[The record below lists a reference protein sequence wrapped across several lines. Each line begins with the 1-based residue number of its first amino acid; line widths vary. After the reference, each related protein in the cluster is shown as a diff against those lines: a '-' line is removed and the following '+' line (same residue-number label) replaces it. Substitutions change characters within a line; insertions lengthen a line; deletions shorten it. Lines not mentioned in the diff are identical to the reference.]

1 MGSDAVVALKL
12 NHLAQTE
19 VAMVTLQSFQ
29 RTIHFRKILTYKIVV
44 VVVAEVEAVSSWS
57 QRSSHDAGDLA
68 WRFETGD

>member
-1 MGSDAVVALKL
+1 VGSDAVVALKL

-44 VVVAEVEAVSSWS
+44 VVVVVVSSWS
-57 QRSSHDAGDLA
+57 QRSCHDAGDLA